1 MSTNPLAVRRLRTIL
16 DCILI
21 SLLIL
26 VAISNYMAVQARPEQ
41 QPPAGGVLIA
51 DPIPLSNPS
60 SASDNSTLDHF
71 LLDDTTLAAMIAAEN
86 AALTPLQYFVNL
98 PVVIR

>member
-1 MSTNPLAVRRLRTIL
+1 MSTNPLAFRRLRTIL

-21 SLLIL
+21 TLLIL
-26 VAISNYMAVQARPEQ
+26 IAIANYLPVQARPEQ
-41 QPPAGGVLIA
+41 RPPTGGVMIA
-51 DPIPLSNPS
+51 DPLPLSNPS
-60 SASDNSTLDHF
+60 PVSDESTLDQF

-86 AALTPLQYFVNL
+86 AALTPLQYFINL